1 MPGPIDFSW
10 SWDFVVRFLSITLID
25 LALSGDN
32 AIVIGMAAASLPRQR
47 RKWAIIIGGG
57 LAILLRIILT
67 TIATLLMQIPLL
79 SAVGG
84 CVLFWVAWRLLKTD
98 VGVTEEEKEAKEA
111 QNFRQ
116 AIILIL
122 TADFMMSLDNVI
134 AVAGTAHGS
143 IVLLIAGLLLSMPL
157 LMTTGGAISLLID
170 KFKWLVYLGAAV
182 ISFTGTRMIF
192 EDRFI
197 ESKFPVPTVIILTVS
212 ILIGLAVPALF
223 VWINQRKAK
232 SLAAGNV
239 TGPANNPSTPIKV
252 KPVKNHDTKE
262 IESKK

>member
-1 MPGPIDFSW
+1 MPGPIGFSW

-67 TIATLLMQIPLL
+67 TIATLLMQVPLL

-84 CVLFWVAWRLLKTD
+84 CVLFWVTWRLLKTD
-98 VGVTEEEKEAKEA
+98 VGGTEEEKKAKEA

-122 TADFMMSLDNVI
+122 TADFMMSIDNVI
-134 AVAGTAHGS
+134 AVAGTAHGAS
-143 IVLLIAGLLLSMPL
+143 CYLSP
-157 LMTTGGAISLLID
+157 GCS
-170 KFKWLVYLGAAV
+170 
-182 ISFTGTRMIF
+182 
-192 EDRFI
+192 
-197 ESKFPVPTVIILTVS
+197 
-212 ILIGLAVPALF
+212 
-223 VWINQRKAK
+223 
-232 SLAAGNV
+232 
-239 TGPANNPSTPIKV
+239 
-252 KPVKNHDTKE
+252 
-262 IESKK
+262 